1 MLEKSRQRMID
12 GVNKMSGRANC
23 GEAVPL
29 QQRSRAAVLALGI
42 AFVVVMT
49 AVSLAVDF
57 GPIVA
62 GGIAGLVVGGGINLL
77 STTYWLG
84 YCDGEIFLVKTNR
97 LGNKPV
103 ELTAHY
109 TYPVPSSPSSGF
121 LVKRVQ
127 IAGADY
133 LVAKLFEERMRSIIG
148 T

>member
-23 GEAVPL
+23 SDAVAL
-29 QQRSRAAVLALGI
+29 QQRSPGAVIALGV

-49 AVSLAVDF
+49 LVSLTVQLGA
-57 GPIVA
+57 IIS
-62 GGIAGLVVGGGINLL
+62 GGIAGLVVGGGITLL
-77 STTYWLG
+77 TTTYWLG

-97 LGNKPV
+97 MQNKPV

-109 TYPVPSSPSSGF
+109 TYPVASSIDSGL
-121 LVKRVQ
+121 LVKKVTV
-127 IAGADY
+127 AGTKY
-133 LVAKLFEERMRSIIG
+133 LLGRQFEDRMRAITG

>member
-29 QQRSRAAVLALGI
+29 QQRSRTAMIVLGVS
-42 AFVVVMT
+42 FVVVMT
-49 AVSLAVDF
+49 LLSLTIELGA
-57 GPIVA
+57 IIS
-62 GGIAGLVVGGGINLL
+62 GGIAGLVVGGGITFLT
-77 STTYWLG
+77 TTYWLG

-97 LGNKPV
+97 LANKPV

-109 TYPVPSSPSSGF
+109 TYPVASSPSSGL

-127 IAGADY
+127 IAGTDY
-133 LVAKLFEERMRSIIG
+133 LVARQFEERLRSIIG